1 MDTSNFDQIQQ
12 QSVGIDVSSET
23 LEVRLGTRRTDHQL
37 TYTPCR
43 SFPNTPQG
51 FANLVEW
58 LHTHTELPELWFIM
72 EATGVYYEQLAY
84 FLHQKGLRV
93 CVLVA
98 RRANNYAKSLPVKS
112 KTDAIDARTL
122 ARYGLER
129 QPRRWQPPSQLLRQI
144 KALLR
149 ERGQLKKQRTQLNNQ
164 RHAARRAWNHPE
176 SSLRRLTDHIQQIED
191 YISQINRQLE
201 ALWSSQ
207 EQLAEPIRRIGKI
220 TGLGRETVLQVI
232 AETNGFALTTNRNQ
246 LASYAGLDVVLDQS
260 GTRQGAGKISKKGN
274 VHIRRALYMPALAA
288 SRHNRALRAFYQR
301 LVERH
306 PNHKKIA
313 LVAVMRKLL
322 LLIYSLWKSGQRYDP
337 EFHYQQIT
345 QAA

>member
-1 MDTSNFDQIQQ
+1 MDTIIFDQIQQ

-23 LEVRLGTRRTDHQL
+23 LEVRLGTRSTDRQL

-43 SFPNTPQG
+43 RFPNTQQG
-51 FANLVEW
+51 FSNLLEW
-58 LHTHTELPELWFIM
+58 LQPPTELSELWFIM
-72 EATGVYYEQLAY
+72 EATGVYYEELAY
-84 FLHQKGLRV
+84 FLDQKGLQV

-98 RRANNYAKSLPVKS
+98 RRAKNYAKSLPIKS
-112 KTDAIDARTL
+112 KTDAIDARLL

-149 ERGQLKKQRTQLNNQ
+149 ERGQLKKQRTQLKNQ

-176 SSLRRLTDHIQQIED
+176 SSLRRLTDHIRQIED
-191 YISQINRQLE
+191 YISQINR
-201 ALWSSQ
+201 
-207 EQLAEPIRRIGKI
+207 QLAEPIRRIGKI
-220 TGLGRETVLQVI
+220 TGVGRETVLQVI

-246 LASYAGLDVVLDQS
+246 LASYAGLDVVLEQS
-260 GTRQGAGKISKKGN
+260 GTRQGATKISKQGN

-288 SRHNRALRAFYQR
+288 SQHNRVLRACYKR
-301 LVERH
+301 LLQRH

-322 LLIYSLWKSGQRYDP
+322 LLIYSLWKSGQAYD
-337 EFHYQQIT
+337 EKFHYQQIT